1 MTATQLTPVR
11 QLTTVRIDR
20 MRPQQR
26 VSLTGTI
33 CETETVRAGSS
44 PVCRCVLA
52 GDSEELDEELDLLF
66 LGRATIAGL
75 TVGTRCRIWGTV
87 AVHCDRLAVWN
98 PRYQVE
104 P

>member
-11 QLTTVRIDR
+11 QLTPIRMDTV
-20 MRPQQR
+20 RPQQR
-26 VSLTGTI
+26 VSPTGTI
-33 CETETVRAGSS
+33 REAGIVRAGGS
-44 PVCRCVLA
+44 PVYRCVLA
-52 GDSEELDEELDLLF
+52 GDFEELDLLF

-87 AVHCDRLAVWN
+87 AVHCGRLAVWN

>member
-1 MTATQLTPVR
+1 MTATQLAPVR
-11 QLTTVRIDR
+11 INRV
-20 MRPQQR
+20 RPQQR

-33 CETETVRAGSS
+33 REAGTVRAGSS
-44 PVCRCVLA
+44 PVYRCVLV
-52 GDSEELDEELDLLF
+52 GDSEGLDLLF

-75 TVGTRCRIWGTV
+75 TVGTRCRIQGTV
-87 AVHCDRLAVWN
+87 AVHCGRLAVWN